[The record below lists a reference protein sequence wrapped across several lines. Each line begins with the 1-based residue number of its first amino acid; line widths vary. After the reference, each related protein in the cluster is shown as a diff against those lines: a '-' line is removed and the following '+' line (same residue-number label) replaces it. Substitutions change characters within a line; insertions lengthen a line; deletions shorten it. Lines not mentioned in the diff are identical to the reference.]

1 MVLPSSADFYVM
13 IKFTSCSNITFIDGY
28 VNIFI
33 NKSKTDQYRQG
44 NENPI
49 SAGITSDC
57 PVKMLQRYI
66 SLGNINTFLVIV
78 LLKSVFKSKEG
89 LKLTKTKKTKH
100 RFTRA
105 RECMLSKLKSIIGIV
120 NIYKFAF
127 LVIRKRDISSKFKCE
142 RVMFEEIR
150 KIGIRFV

>member
-1 MVLPSSADFYVM
+1 MQIAPICGKCGIYAWFYLLLQIFM

-78 LLKSVFKSKEG
+78 LLKSVFKFKEG
-89 LKLTKTKKTKH
+89 LKLTKTKKQN
-100 RFTRA
+100 
-105 RECMLSKLKSIIGIV
+105 IV
-120 NIYKFAF
+120 LHEQESACYQN
-127 LVIRKRDISSKFKCE
+127 
-142 RVMFEEIR
+142 
-150 KIGIRFV
+150 